1 MLLPEAESEALAETL
16 VRARFLASTLVL
28 VEVPRVVARRGLGAE
43 SPQVAALLDGCS
55 LLQVEP
61 DVLRTAARLRPA
73 VLRSLDA
80 VHLAS
85 ALSVRNRLD
94 GFVAY
99 DARLVEAARAHGLPV
114 LTPGA
119 DL

>member
-1 MLLPEAESEALAETL
+1 MAGALT
-16 VRARFLASTLVL
+16 
-28 VEVPRVVARRGLGAE
+28 P
-43 SPQVAALLDGCS
+43 
-55 LLQVEP
+55 
-61 DVLRTAARLRPA
+61 PA
-73 VLRSLDA
+73 LRSLDA

-85 ALSVRNRLD
+85 ALSVRDRLD

-119 DL
+119 EL